1 MDTKS
6 RSGFIHNVKKHW
18 ILLLMVAPAVLYVF
32 LFSYLPMT
40 GMVLAFKKY
49 NYQDGIFFSAWTGL
63 DNFRFFFVGGKAF
76 TVIRN
81 TVLYNIAFIIV
92 GIALEVGI
100 AIVLNEMQGKRLKK
114 LMQTG
119 IFMPYFVSWV
129 VAATIIFNIFGFEYG
144 LLNGLLRGLGMAPA
158 NIYMNKGIWP
168 PLMVF
173 LKAWKGTGYGVV
185 IYLAA
190 ITSLDQSMYE
200 AANIDGASVWQKIRM
215 ITLPCL
221 SPTIVILFLLAC
233 GSIFRGDFGLFYQ
246 VATDPRVW
254 DVTEIIDTYIYRML
268 MTAPNVGMSAAGGM
282 FQSVICFVF
291 VLAANYTVKKI
302 DSEYS
307 LF

>member
-1 MDTKS
+1 
-6 RSGFIHNVKKHW
+6 
-18 ILLLMVAPAVLYVF
+18 MVAPAMIYVF
-32 LFSYLPMT
+32 VFAYMPMS
-40 GMVLAFKKY
+40 GMELAFKKY

-63 DNFRFFFVGGKAF
+63 DNFRFFFVGGKAMA
-76 TVIRN
+76 VIRN
-81 TVLYNIAFIIV
+81 TVLYNLAFIAIGIV
-92 GIALEVGI
+92 LEVGV
-100 AIVLNEMQGKRLKK
+100 AVVLNEMRGKRLKK
-114 LMQTG
+114 ALQTG

-129 VAATIIFNIFGFEYG
+129 VAASIVLNIFGYEYG
-144 LLNGLLRGLGMAPA
+144 LLNGILRGLGAAPV
-158 NIYMNKGIWP
+158 NIYANPNAWP
-168 PLMVF
+168 PLMII
-173 LKAWKGTGYGVV
+173 LKAWKSTGYGVV

-200 AANIDGASVWQKIRM
+200 AADIDGASVWQKIRT

-246 VATDPRVW
+246 IATDPRVR

-282 FQSVICFVF
+282 FQSIICFFF
-291 VLAANYTVKKI
+291 VLAANYTVRKI
-302 DSEYS
+302 EPDYS